1 MQKGDYVYIKGPRG
15 SYAGNFAGEIC
26 EVIEIVK
33 DVYPDN
39 PPGEKDLIRVG
50 IEPEAIDRVP
60 FLARMNSS
68 FWRLCEFKYL
78 KLPGDQRFGLNFF
91 ERELEP
97 YPESP
102 VVG

>member
-1 MQKGDYVYIKGPRG
+1 MEKGNYVYIKGPRG

-26 EVIEIVK
+26 EVIERVK

-39 PPGEKDLIRVG
+39 PPGQRDLVRVG
-50 IEPEAIDRVP
+50 IEPEAVDRIP
-60 FLARMNSS
+60 FLAKQSS
-68 FWRLCEFKYL
+68 EFWRLDSYKYL
-78 KLPGDQRFGLNFF
+78 NLPGDQRFGLNFF
-91 ERELEP
+91 DTELEP